1 MIRLSVPRYSR
12 KHLALLLAV
21 VALSTPLAGLGLAS
35 LERSRGDLLRLR
47 MRAAMGS
54 TLPQP
59 LLPKGLGFAGRDRAE
74 AQAAFVATL
83 RRAAGDR
90 RLLLERLAPLPANA
104 RMPAELSADL
114 ILSGPEADV
123 LAVVRDLEAGSPL
136 VRFAFWR
143 LARTGPA
150 ETAVRFEARAIGWH
164 EG

>member
-1 MIRLSVPRYSR
+1 MRPFAPQYSQRRL
-12 KHLALLLAV
+12 LILLVV
-21 VALSTPLAGLGLAS
+21 VALSIPLAHFGLRS

-54 TLPQP
+54 TVPQP

-74 AQAAFVATL
+74 AEKAFVASL
-83 RRAAGDR
+83 RRAAADR

-104 RMPAELSADL
+104 RMPDELSADL

-123 LAVVRDLEAGSPL
+123 LAVVRSIEAGRPL

-150 ETAVRFEARAIGWH
+150 ETAVRLEARAIGWH